1 MERIESRPRYRN
13 FGGEKSRRGRL
24 SVQGEGG
31 RLSTRDAYIR
41 RDRNKRQV
49 GRLRKFLV
57 VAKVRETFQLY
68 LSFVSR
74 N

>member
-31 RLSTRDAYIR
+31 ATFDAYIR